1 MKRTLGEI
9 VRLGA
14 EYLEKHGVSDA
25 GVEAEYLVSSV
36 LSLGRTAMYLNRDDA
51 VGDDTLAILRAMIS
65 ERAKGKPSS
74 YLTGRRDFYGM
85 EFQVDEHCLIPRR
98 ETEILVEEV
107 IRAAEACSAACP
119 ERHVRILDIGCGC
132 GNISVAVAKNVERAL
147 VSAVDI
153 SYGAVLKTCQNALVN
168 GVYAKITA
176 YRGDLFSPFEN
187 TAKFLGHFDIIVSNP
202 PYISDGDI
210 PGLSREV
217 AEYEPRAALAGG
229 RDGLDFYRRI
239 IPSSGF
245 FLAGGGKLFFEV
257 GPYQKDA
264 VAAILAEHGY
274 DDIMS
279 VRDYVGVDRVVTGR
293 LPSGAGFGK

>member
-9 VRLGA
+9 VRLSA

-36 LSLGRTAMYLNRDDA
+36 LSLGRTAMYLNREDA
-51 VGDDTLAILRAMIS
+51 VGEKTLKILRGMIS

-85 EFQVDEHCLIPRR
+85 EFLVDEHCLIPRR

-107 IRAAEACSAACP
+107 IRAAEANYCAARP
-119 ERHVRILDIGCGC
+119 ERHIRILDIGCGC

-147 VSAVDI
+147 VSAVDL

-168 GVYAKITA
+168 GVYTKITA

-187 TAKFLGHFDIIVSNP
+187 TAKFLGYFDIIVSNP

-210 PGLSREV
+210 GLSREV
-217 AEYEPRAALAGG
+217 AEYEPRGALAGG

-239 IPSSGF
+239 IPTAVF
-245 FLAGGGKLFFEV
+245 FLAGGGGLFFEV
-257 GPYQKDA
+257 GPGQKDS
-264 VAAILAEHGY
+264 VASLLAEHGY
-274 DDIMS
+274 DDIVS
-279 VRDYVGVDRVVTGR
+279 LRDYGGVDRVVTAR
-293 LPSGAGFGK
+293 LPSGAGCGK